1 MKVDLDKQDRVEG
14 NKIILYDR
22 GAFPKQIVIIGPNDK
37 HLLEYR
43 LVKSQNGKLLL
54 NK

>member
-22 GAFPKQIVIIGPNDK
+22 GAFPKQIVIIGQDDERI
-37 HLLEYR
+37 LEYR
-43 LVKSQNGKLLL
+43 LIKSQKGKLLL